1 MPDLS
6 SRTRYPGTKGSNL
19 CPLQWKHGILT
30 SGLPGNSLYSGSQLE
45 RKSPSHQGEFRNVWQ
60 CFFTVTVIRGFYFH
74 WMVKRQKHITVKPK
88 MTTVP
93 LWRDTSK
100 LLSHMSSGNLI
111 VKFPAVSQGGSLVLF
126 GSLFYHTLAS
136 YLNHCSPPWSSWT

>member
-30 SGLPGNSLYSGSQLE
+30 SGLPGNSLYSASQLE

-60 CFFTVTVIRGFYFH
+60 CF
-74 WMVKRQKHITVKPK
+74 
-88 MTTVP
+88 
-93 LWRDTSK
+93 
-100 LLSHMSSGNLI
+100 LLSQWLEDSIFIEWLKGKNTSLSNPRWQQCPCGETPVNSWATCLLGTWLWSSQLSAKEGHWSFL
-111 VKFPAVSQGGSLVLF
+111 
-126 GSLFYHTLAS
+126 GSLFDHTLAS
-136 YLNHCSPPWSSWT
+136 YLNHCSPSWSSWT